1 LIGCSARPVLPRVV
15 LTSPTISGSSGV
27 AHTNRAHGF
36 TLIEILVVI
45 VIIGVV
51 ISMATLSVNIL
62 GRDSQVEE
70 QARRFWTV
78 LKQTREEAE
87 LQSVNVG
94 VYIAAEEYEFLR
106 LDPLTNSWLP
116 ITDDKLYATREL
128 PEGLRYRMWLDSR
141 EIVMKPKLPERGNEE
156 EDDEE
161 LSDEEKKEES
171 MPQALRTIKRDE
183 PPRTQENPPQIVVL
197 SNGDLMP
204 FELHIE
210 RERQPALWRIVGLAD
225 NDLRVEQRR
234 SNTEAWELVAQT
246 NTPIDER
253 EAKTNA
259 RK

>member
-1 LIGCSARPVLPRVV
+1 LSSLPAARRPP
-15 LTSPTISGSSGV
+15 LTSP
-27 AHTNRAHGF
+27 GF

-70 QARRFWTV
+70 QSRRFWTI

-87 LQSVNVG
+87 LQSMNIG
-94 VYIAAEEYEFLR
+94 VYIATEEYEFLR
-106 LDPLTNSWLP
+106 LDSLTNTWIP
-116 ITDDKLYATREL
+116 ITDDKLYATRQL
-128 PEGLRYRMWLDSR
+128 PEGLRYRLWLDSR
-141 EIVMKPKLPERGNEE
+141 EIVMKPKLPDRGSEE

-161 LSDEEKKEES
+161 LSDEEKKEAT
-171 MPQALRTIKRDE
+171 MPQALRTIERDA

-204 FELHIE
+204 FELQIE
-210 RERQPALWRIVGLAD
+210 REREPALWRIVGLPD

-234 SNTEAWELVAQT
+234 SSTEAWELVAQT
-246 NTPIDER
+246 HPPIDER
-253 EAKTNA
+253 EAKSNA